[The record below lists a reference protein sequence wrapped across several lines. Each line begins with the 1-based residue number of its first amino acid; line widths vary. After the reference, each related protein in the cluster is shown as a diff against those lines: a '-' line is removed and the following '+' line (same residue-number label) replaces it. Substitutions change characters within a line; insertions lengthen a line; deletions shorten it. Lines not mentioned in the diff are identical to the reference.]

1 MPEFTRTATASVAE
15 IPILLG
21 SALGILLTPRPK
33 DPKGF
38 GKCEVSA
45 GTAEA
50 SRMCFPCF
58 GSGSIN
64 AAARSQWS
72 TRPTF
77 APMNIRLLLP
87 LLCLLC
93 SAAGSARADGKMY
106 WRENVP
112 PSIPY
117 QRAVIFF
124 QDGVETLVLQS
135 KYQMPGPGEAA
146 PIGWVVPVPAVP
158 ELASLP
164 ADVAHYAFFQLDR
177 SCLPHLIR
185 ISRVLCTCF
194 VVLCLMALLYPPFMR
209 RLPGGSRHP
218 GLVRFFA
225 LLGFAGSIV
234 LPPAFAPLG
243 TVSPVDILSAQR
255 VGIYDVQVIRG
266 AGAEPVMEWLRGNA
280 FEFGDDDRA
289 AFASYVSRGWCFVVA
304 KINPEEE
311 DGESRIAVEGLA
323 APLIMRFPHS
333 APVYPLMLTGAGG
346 FDTEVLVY
354 LASDRKWTCGERLD
368 TWYAGK
374 KTKTPWRD
382 LMMSRTE
389 PPAFAERMPKE
400 DYSYI
405 TKFKGTLTPTEM
417 AEDLVFSPAADDQP
431 FQKTVWA
438 W

>member
-1 MPEFTRTATASVAE
+1 
-15 IPILLG
+15 
-21 SALGILLTPRPK
+21 
-33 DPKGF
+33 
-38 GKCEVSA
+38 
-45 GTAEA
+45 
-50 SRMCFPCF
+50 
-58 GSGSIN
+58 
-64 AAARSQWS
+64 
-72 TRPTF
+72 
-77 APMNIRLLLP
+77 MNIRLLLP

-158 ELASLP
+158 ELASMP
-164 ADVAHYAFFQLDR
+164 ADAAYVAFHFLGR
-177 SCLPHLIR
+177 SCPPTMIR
-185 ISRVLCTCF
+185 MSRFPMYSFVALCF
-194 VVLCLMALLYPPFMR
+194 LALFPPVTR
-209 RLPGGSRHP
+209 RMPGGARRP
-218 GLVRFFA
+218 EFVRVFA

-234 LPPAFAPLG
+234 LPPLFAPLG
-243 TVSPVDILSAQR
+243 TGSPVDVLSSQR

-266 AGAEPVMEWLRGNA
+266 TGAEPVMEWLKDNE
-280 FEFGDDDRA
+280 FEFGDGDRA

-311 DGESRIAVEGLA
+311 DGESGIAVEGLA
-323 APLIMRFPHS
+323 APLILRFPHS

-374 KTKTPWRD
+374 KTKTPWQD
-382 LMMSRTE
+382 LMMSRAE
-389 PPAFAERMPKE
+389 PPAFAEKMQKE
-400 DYSYI
+400 TYSYI
-405 TKFKGTLTPTEM
+405 TKFKGTLTPAEM
-417 AEDLVFSPAADDQP
+417 ADDLIFSPAEDDAP
-431 FQKTVWA
+431 VQKTVWA